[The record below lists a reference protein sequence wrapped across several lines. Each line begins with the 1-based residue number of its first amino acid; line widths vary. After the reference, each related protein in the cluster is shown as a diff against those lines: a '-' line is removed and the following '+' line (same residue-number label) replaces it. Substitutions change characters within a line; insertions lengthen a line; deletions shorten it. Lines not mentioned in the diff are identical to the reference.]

1 MPGSVRNDGA
11 VTAVSKL
18 KTLLEPYL
26 ADGMVVAFS
35 GGVDSGFLL
44 WAANEAQ
51 KSSGGRLLA
60 ITTASPS
67 VPRKDIDDAREFAGA
82 IGVDWE
88 VFESSEFSHEEYLRN
103 DKLRCYH
110 CKAELFRITDGIIRE
125 RGFHHVAYG
134 YTASDIG
141 DYRPGHQAAREHN
154 VLYPLAEL
162 GIEKREIR
170 QLLGHE
176 GFSLADKPGS
186 PCLSSRVMTGVR
198 IAAATLQAIES
209 LETILRNGGL
219 KVFRVRHHEEG
230 SVRFLRLEVAPGE
243 MDRALALKESF
254 VAEARKRGYRWVM
267 LDLEGYRRGGAN
279 R

>member
-1 MPGSVRNDGA
+1 MEWWWLFPA
-11 VTAVSKL
+11 VWT
-18 KTLLEPYL
+18 
-26 ADGMVVAFS
+26 G
-35 GGVDSGFLL
+35 GFLL

-134 YTASDIG
+134 IHGIGYWRLPTGAPSGARAQCALSTGGVGNREEGDSPTARTRG
-141 DYRPGHQAAREHN
+141 VLPGGQTGQ
-154 VLYPLAEL
+154 PLSE
-162 GIEKREIR
+162 
-170 QLLGHE
+170 
-176 GFSLADKPGS
+176 
-186 PCLSSRVMTGVR
+186 LSSDDG
-198 IAAATLQAIES
+198 
-209 LETILRNGGL
+209 
-219 KVFRVRHHEEG
+219 
-230 SVRFLRLEVAPGE
+230 
-243 MDRALALKESF
+243 
-254 VAEARKRGYRWVM
+254 
-267 LDLEGYRRGGAN
+267 RGGSRRPRSRLSSPSRPFCGMAA
-279 R
+279 